1 MVRDAGELGVVV
13 GGLVVRWIRASMR
26 VLAIIPLAPRVISRG
41 SAACRPKIIQQVS
54 SPRMSSHVP
63 EEMPVGR
70 AVRYAVQTEGVTWS
84 RNAAAIRAAGRGPG
98 RRRRRSMTASVPA
111 RSVAE
116 HEGMSAVQYRDMVK

>member
-1 MVRDAGELGVVV
+1 
-13 GGLVVRWIRASMR
+13 MR

-84 RNAAAIRAAGRGPG
+84 RNAAVSSAPRPARPAAAPAAASVIAHAAIRAAGRG
-98 RRRRRSMTASVPA
+98 R
-111 RSVAE
+111 VA
-116 HEGMSAVQYRDMVK
+116 GGGGA